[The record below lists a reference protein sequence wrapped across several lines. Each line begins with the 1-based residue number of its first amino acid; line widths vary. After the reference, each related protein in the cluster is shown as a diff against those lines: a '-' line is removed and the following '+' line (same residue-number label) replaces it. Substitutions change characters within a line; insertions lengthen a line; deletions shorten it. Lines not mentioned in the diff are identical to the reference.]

1 MIRADGESITYPDE
15 LFSNLP
21 YELKTMITSIYAS
34 LLALLIVRLSL
45 AVIKLRRK
53 NRVSVGDGGNEE
65 LQLAIRAHS
74 NALEYIPITL
84 FLLLTLELNGAPKI
98 LIHIL
103 GFTLIIGRILHAI
116 GLPAKDFRK
125 RVLGMQ
131 ITIYLLIGLALL
143 NMLFLAFTG
152 PLKF

>member
-1 MIRADGESITYPDE
+1 VKGIACPVELYFDFPDKLKAIRIP
-15 LFSNLP
+15 
-21 YELKTMITSIYAS
+21 MITSIYAS
-34 LLALLIVRLSL
+34 LSALLIVSLSV

-84 FLLLTLELNGAPKI
+84 LLLLTLELNGAPKI
-98 LIHIL
+98 LIHVL
-103 GFTLIIGRILHAI
+103 GATLLIGRILHAM
-116 GLPAKDFRK
+116 GLPAKDLKK

-131 ITIYLLIGLALL
+131 ITIYLLIGLAVL
-143 NMLFLAFTG
+143 NILFLALAG
-152 PLKF
+152 PLKL

>member
-1 MIRADGESITYPDE
+1 
-15 LFSNLP
+15 
-21 YELKTMITSIYAS
+21 MITSIYAS
-34 LLALLIVRLSL
+34 LSALLIVRLSL

-65 LQLAIRAHS
+65 LHLAIRAHS

-84 FLLLTLELNGAPKI
+84 MLLLTLELDGAPKI

-103 GFTLIIGRILHAI
+103 GVTLLIGRILHAM
-116 GLPAKDFRK
+116 GLPAKDFKK

-131 ITIYLLIGLALL
+131 ITIYLLIGLAIL
-143 NMLFLAFTG
+143 NILFFAFPG
-152 PLKF
+152 SLKL